1 MKEWSDKK
9 RERSILLDSAASQLT
24 INFKKWW
31 LQGDYI
37 FKFVADGHHF
47 RINVSDTLR
56 PEPIELEGR
65 SRGLQW
71 FFSFFLV
78 FLVETKEGHSNTI
91 LLLDEPGLSLH
102 PLAQYDLAKFFRKLS
117 EENQLIYTSHS
128 PFLVDMDN
136 LANVKA
142 VYIDSETGRTKVSSN
157 LRYYAKDAE
166 KSIYPVHAALGLTV
180 SDTLLLG
187 CLPIL
192 VEGPSD
198 QIYLNLIK
206 RFLVGTGD
214 LKNSKEIV
222 FIPAG
227 GVKGMG
233 PLTKLISSRDDSLPY
248 VLLDSDKAGK
258 EYQKQ
263 LKTGRYRDA
272 KDKVLEVAQFLSE
285 GEFEIEDLIPSSS
298 IIPIID
304 RQYRCDQYFEDF
316 YQKGL
321 PIVNQIEDWAKKYNV
336 TLNDGWKVEIARA
349 IQNRFE
355 KTMESIP
362 TDLKDKWIKLFEE
375 TVK

>member
-1 MKEWSDKK
+1 MVYCKLPELRHCKLPNLEQCK
-9 RERSILLDSAASQLT
+9 L
-24 INFKKWW
+24 
-31 LQGDYI
+31 
-37 FKFVADGHHF
+37 
-47 RINVSDTLR
+47 RITN
-56 PEPIELEGR
+56 
-65 SRGLQW
+65 
-71 FFSFFLV
+71 
-78 FLVETKEGHSNTI
+78 
-91 LLLDEPGLSLH
+91 
-102 PLAQYDLAKFFRKLS
+102 
-117 EENQLIYTSHS
+117 
-128 PFLVDMDN
+128 
-136 LANVKA
+136 
-142 VYIDSETGRTKVSSN
+142 
-157 LRYYAKDAE
+157 AKDAE

-206 RFLVGTGD
+206 RYLVGTGD

-321 PIVNQIEDWAKKYNV
+321 
-336 TLNDGWKVEIARA
+336 L
-349 IQNRFE
+349 
-355 KTMESIP
+355 
-362 TDLKDKWIKLFEE
+362 
-375 TVK
+375 